1 MTAAFKTAKRQPT
14 PAERVSSWP
23 TAGSPIYLGYRVEIP
38 EEWQALCVVWCP
50 MPPAPRIQDQPDSL
64 SVVNSGSQRFQVSVL
79 LCRPGT
85 DGREAAQKFRSH
97 DDWEAA
103 CLDQDG
109 QYLRPAQTRPAFAVL
124 PLGAPSPTCPDQKQ
138 RSECLVL
145 MPSIRLPFSDVETLP
160 PIRMFV
166 DGHEVGAPA

>member
-1 MTAAFKTAKRQPT
+1 MTAVFKTAKRQPT
-14 PAERVSSWP
+14 HPETVSSWP
-23 TAGSPIYLGYRVEIP
+23 TAGSPIYHAYQAEIP
-38 EEWQALCVVWCP
+38 EGWQALCVVWCP
-50 MPPAPRIQDQPDSL
+50 MHPAPRIQDQPDSL
-64 SVVNSGSQRFQVSVL
+64 SVVNSESQRFQVSVL

-85 DGREAAQKFRSH
+85 DGQEAVREFRLH

-109 QYLRPAQTRPAFAVL
+109 QYLQPAQMRPAYAVL
-124 PLGAPSPTCPDQKQ
+124 PLAAPSPTCLDQTQ